1 MITPNVLNLTLKQII
16 AISFLIITYFIIA
29 ISLFCN
35 IPKCIIIQRLYFTNV
50 NTILVWCIL
59 DTMVFLKPKHRNKS
73 MYYKR
78 KFKMGS
84 DKMGIE

>member
-1 MITPNVLNLTLKQII
+1 M
-16 AISFLIITYFIIA
+16 
-29 ISLFCN
+29 
-35 IPKCIIIQRLYFTNV
+35 
-50 NTILVWCIL
+50 L

-73 MYYKR
+73 MYSKR

>member
-1 MITPNVLNLTLKQII
+1 MTLNVLELTLRQKI
-16 AISFLIITYFIIA
+16 ALSFLIITYFVTAITLFYNLQKKII
-29 ISLFCN
+29 L
-35 IPKCIIIQRLYFTNV
+35 QRLHFTNV
-50 NTILVWCIL
+50 NTVLVWCIL